1 MAKYN
6 NVFINLFNI
15 EVTFFTKMRSFLVK
29 GFYFN
34 FVKIVKCIVKYFSNL
49 ILNENKQANAMTL
62 KINIEAIFFLWTF
75 FFSLIWTPPCCLS
88 RVFDINIILFQYLI
102 SILIFKFSIFFFK
115 MTGLLHRMIM
125 F

>member
-34 FVKIVKCIVKYFSNL
+34 FVKIVKCNVKYFSNL
-49 ILNENKQANAMTL
+49 IWNENKQANAMTL
-62 KINIEAIFFLWTF
+62 KINIKAIFFFMDVF
-75 FFSLIWTPPCCLS
+75 F
-88 RVFDINIILFQYLI
+88 
-102 SILIFKFSIFFFK
+102 
-115 MTGLLHRMIM
+115 H
-125 F
+125 